1 MPTKLIAL
9 IALALLSP
17 QAISSQHKSASLDA
31 AEAVAELSLMQQEID
46 SATAPIKSR
55 QQLQRY
61 LSRTPEAPLHK
72 LPDSAKRNFINS
84 LIFTGKGLGSYSYL
98 PLADHLS
105 ATEIYQTLS
114 LFGVQSSTGVIPKL
128 KAHTTV
134 ERSIMARPTSD
145 FCETPD
151 SPLCQAG
158 GGTKTDYICS
168 SDPWD
173 DKYSCTYSFGD
184 ICTKSC

>member
-1 MPTKLIAL
+1 M
-9 IALALLSP
+9 
-17 QAISSQHKSASLDA
+17 
-31 AEAVAELSLMQQEID
+31 
-46 SATAPIKSR
+46 
-55 QQLQRY
+55 QRY
-61 LSRTPEAPLHK
+61 LSRTPEAPLNK

-84 LIFTGKGLGSYSYL
+84 LLFTGKGLASYSYL

-114 LFGVQSSTGVIPKL
+114 LFGAQSSTGVIPKL
-128 KAHTTV
+128 KANTSV
-134 ERSIMARPTSD
+134 ERSIMVRPMSD

-151 SPLCQAG
+151 SPLCETG

-173 DKYSCTYSFGD
+173 NKYSCTYSFGD